1 MGKVLSRFSNGFP
14 GAVSRQKDD
23 VIVALKNVG
32 QTAIRFGDPVFLHN
46 GVNPGGVRGFISG
59 TTTGD
64 EFVGFAVRV
73 PDKTPATYPTTQ
85 DMSTGL
91 NQNQQ
96 SVWKPGE
103 VIEVLV
109 RGCIAVKAFAGF
121 SAGGKVYIR
130 KSDGMLV
137 SSAGSE
143 GSTIWLENVR
153 IKRPQLG
160 SGSSSEVVVTTR
172 NIQ

>member
-1 MGKVLSRFSNGFP
+1 MGKILSKFDHGWP
-14 GAVSRQKDD
+14 GTISRAVDD
-23 VIVALKNVG
+23 IVVSLKNAG
-32 QTAIRFGDPVFLHN
+32 NADIPFGAPVFLTDDGD
-46 GVNPGGVRGFISG
+46 GVVGFITNGSQ
-59 TTTGD
+59 TFQR
-64 EFVGFAVRV
+64 FVGFAVRI

-130 KSDGMLV
+130 KSDGAIV
-137 SSAGSE
+137 PNAGSE
-143 GSTIWLENVR
+143 GTTVLLENVR
-153 IKRPQLG
+153 CRVAQTGNGACNEFVITK
-160 SGSSSEVVVTTR
+160 R

>member
-1 MGKVLSRFSNGFP
+1 MGKILSKFDHGWP
-14 GAVSRQKDD
+14 GTVSRAVDA
-23 VIVALKNVG
+23 VIVSLKNAGNADIV
-32 QTAIRFGDPVFLHN
+32 FGAPVFLTDDGD
-46 GVNPGGVRGFISG
+46 GVVGFITNGSQQFQR
-59 TTTGD
+59 
-64 EFVGFAVRV
+64 FVGFAVR
-73 PDKTPATYPTTQ
+73 PGSKTPATYPTSQ

-103 VIEVLV
+103 VVEILV
-109 RGCIAVKAFAGF
+109 RGCIAIKAFAGF

-143 GSTIWLENVR
+143 GSTLWLENVR

-160 SGSSSEVVVTTR
+160 SGSSSEAVVLSR
-172 NIQ
+172 NNQ

>member
-1 MGKVLSRFSNGFP
+1 MGKILSKFDHGWP
-14 GAVSRQKDD
+14 GTISRAVDD
-23 VIVALKNVG
+23 VVVSLKNAG
-32 QTAIRFGDPVFLHN
+32 NADIPFGAPVFLTDDGD
-46 GVNPGGVRGFISG
+46 GVVGFITNGSQ
-59 TTTGD
+59 TFQR
-64 EFVGFAVRV
+64 FVGFAVRI

-91 NQNQQ
+91 IQNQQ

-109 RGCIAVKAFAGF
+109 RGCIVVKAFAGF

-143 GSTIWLENVR
+143 GSTLWLENVR

-160 SGSSSEVVVTTR
+160 SGSSSEVVVTSR

>member
-1 MGKVLSRFSNGFP
+1 MGKILSKFDHGWP
-14 GAVSRQKDD
+14 GTISRSVDD
-23 VIVALKNVG
+23 VVVSLKNAG
-32 QTAIRFGDPVFLHN
+32 NADIPFGAPVFLTDDGDGVVGYINN
-46 GVNPGGVRGFISG
+46 GSQTFQR
-59 TTTGD
+59 
-64 EFVGFAVRV
+64 FVGFAVRV

-109 RGCIAVKAFAGF
+109 RGCIVVKAFAGF

>member
-1 MGKVLSRFSNGFP
+1 MGKILSKFDHGWP
-14 GAVSRQKDD
+14 GTVYRAVDA
-23 VIVALKNVG
+23 VIVSLKNAG
-32 QTAIRFGDPVFLHN
+32 NAEIAFGAPVFMTDDGD
-46 GVNPGGVRGFISG
+46 GVVGFITNGSQ
-59 TTTGD
+59 TFAR
-64 EFVGFAVRV
+64 FVGFAVR
-73 PDKTPATYPTTQ
+73 PGSKTPATYPTTQ

-96 SVWKPGE
+96 GVWKPGE

-109 RGCIAVKAFAGF
+109 RGCIAVKAYAGF

-137 SSAGSE
+137 SSAGSSGTTVE
-143 GSTIWLENVR
+143 LENVR

-160 SGSSSEVVVTTR
+160 SGSSSEVVVTER